1 MKTAIKPAQHNLRQ
15 YDDPGLAAHK
25 VKIGHRFV
33 RATRA
38 VCIFAVW
45 SLRRRGGQFI
55 PVACAFLLLVC
66 SAQIIGML
74 HDIASVQTQQKI
86 AQSWRGPYDLLV
98 HPPAAVSQL
107 ERSAGWIDP
116 QSALESYGGIS
127 LRQISAMRSL
137 AHVMD
142 ITPFAT
148 VGWQNMA
155 IQLPVQLPTQGL
167 YHVSATWSGQTIGG
181 SDAYVDVTNLAHLT
195 TKTPTNSP
203 AINYLVAQNSN
214 TPVTFTLSVP

>member
-1 MKTAIKPAQHNLRQ
+1 MKTVIKPAQPNLRQ
-15 YDDPGLAAHK
+15 YDDPGLDTHETKFA
-25 VKIGHRFV
+25 HRFV

-38 VCIFAVW
+38 VFMFAMW

-55 PVACAFLLLVC
+55 PVACAFLLLVG

-98 HPPAAVSQL
+98 RPPATVGQL

-127 LRQISAMRSL
+127 LQQTATMRSL
-137 AHVMD
+137 AHIVA

-155 IQLPVQLPTQGL
+155 IQLP
-167 YHVSATWSGQTIGG
+167 
-181 SDAYVDVTNLAHLT
+181 
-195 TKTPTNSP
+195 
-203 AINYLVAQNSN
+203 
-214 TPVTFTLSVP
+214 